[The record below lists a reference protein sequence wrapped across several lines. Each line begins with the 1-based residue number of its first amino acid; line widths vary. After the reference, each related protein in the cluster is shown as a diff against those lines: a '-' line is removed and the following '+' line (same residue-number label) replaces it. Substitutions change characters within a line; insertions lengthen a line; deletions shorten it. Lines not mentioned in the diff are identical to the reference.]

1 MFLINKYQI
10 SGQNLELE
18 LTESS
23 LLENSCAMKTT
34 LEAIRKRKIQ
44 ISLDDFGTGYSSL
57 SYLTDFPIDILKI
70 DKSFVSK
77 IGQHK
82 QEAVISAIVAMG
94 KAMGMI
100 IVAEGI
106 ETQDQLN
113 FLNNL
118 NCHLAQ
124 GYLFSKPL
132 TSHDATNFLKSNS
145 THPEHLC

>member
-1 MFLINKYQI
+1 M
-10 SGQNLELE
+10 
-18 LTESS
+18 
-23 LLENSCAMKTT
+23 LENSHAMKKT
-34 LEAIRKRKIQ
+34 LEEISKRDIQ

-70 DKSFVSK
+70 DKRFVSK
-77 IGQHK
+77 IGQAK
-82 QEAVISAIVAMG
+82 QEAVISAIVTMG
-94 KAMGMI
+94 QAMGMT

-106 ETQDQLN
+106 ETAEQLN

-132 TSHDATNFLKSNS
+132 TETDATKFLKMNS
-145 THPEHLC
+145 A